1 LPFSGAVKLVTL
13 AVAPATACVLFALG
27 MATVAIASGR
37 RQ

>member
-1 LPFSGAVKLVTL
+1 
-13 AVAPATACVLFALG
+13 VAPATACVLFALG